1 MFDRNV
7 YRARRDG
14 LRRLLSR
21 GVALFLGNEES
32 PMNYADN
39 TYPFRQD
46 SSFLYYF
53 GLDTA
58 GLAAVLDLDEGTETL
73 YGPEPTVEDA
83 VDVRTLPRGRGQAF
97 VRPSSP
103 PRSSRSFRAGTIV
116 TKIPAKKCVM
126 A

>member
-1 MFDRNV
+1 MFDRDV

-73 YGPEPTVEDA
+73 YGPELTVEDF
-83 VDVRTLPRGRGQAF
+83 VWTGPLPSLKERAA
-97 VRPSSP
+97 
-103 PRSSRSFRAGTIV
+103 RAGVERVITLSD
-116 TKIPAKKCVM
+116 
-126 A
+126 